1 MAIAKIAVGV
11 LRGGPSSEYDVSLKT
26 GANVLRF
33 LPKDKYRT
41 IDLLMSKRGEWH
53 MNGMPSTP
61 DQIMRVV
68 DVVFNAMHGEFGEDG
83 KAQRIFEMYGVPFTG
98 SASWPSFVAMNKAMA
113 RDTFQDAGIK
123 VAPGVVV
130 RAGEDLDL
138 AVYKTIRKTASPWII
153 KPAKLGSSVGIYLAN
168 NPNELKEGIARCLA
182 HDSSVLVERHIQG
195 REATCAVMED
205 FRNERH
211 YAFPVVEIIPPPG
224 KKFFDFE
231 SKYDGRTQEIV
242 PGRFD
247 EKIKLAIQQVAIKA
261 HTALRCAHYSRS
273 DFIVAR
279 DGIYI
284 LETNTLPGLTSE
296 SLLPK
301 AAAAV
306 GLEFP
311 HLLDHLVQLAMKT
324 KRV

>member
-1 MAIAKIAVGV
+1 MAMAKITVGV

-26 GANVLRF
+26 GENVLRH

-41 IDLLMSKRGEWH
+41 LDLFMSKKGEWH
-53 MNGMPSTP
+53 MDGLPSSP

-83 KAQRIFEMYGVPFTG
+83 KVQRIFEMYGVPFTG

-138 AVYKTIRKTASPWII
+138 AVHKVIRRAAPPWII
-153 KPAKLGSSVGIYLAN
+153 KPAKLGSSVGIYLASH
-168 NPNELKEGIARCLA
+168 PNELKESIARCLS
-182 HDSSVLVERHIQG
+182 HDSSVLVERHIKG

-205 FRNERH
+205 FRNVKH
-211 YAFPVVEIIPPPG
+211 YALPVVEIVSPPG

-231 SKYDGRTQEIV
+231 SKYDGRTQEIC
-242 PGRFD
+242 PGRFSAQ
-247 EKIKLAIQQVAIKA
+247 EKLAIQEAAIKA
-261 HTALRCAHYSRS
+261 HQALRCSHYSRS

-284 LETNTLPGLTSE
+284 LETNTQPGLTSE

-311 HLLDHLVQLAMKT
+311 HLLDHIVQLAMKT